1 VRVEKKV
8 RVCELEYIKYKK
20 ELTNST
26 ILISLTGTTIKNL
39 SLDTLRRTNI
49 LMKNKLEIIDNLK
62 NINNSNELNELSN
75 QLYSE
80 LYDLLKQKIKENK

>member
-1 VRVEKKV
+1 MI
-8 RVCELEYIKYKK
+8 CIDYF
-20 ELTNST
+20 
-26 ILISLTGTTIKNL
+26 
-39 SLDTLRRTNI
+39 
-49 LMKNKLEIIDNLK
+49 MKNKLEIIDNLK

>member
-1 VRVEKKV
+1 
-8 RVCELEYIKYKK
+8 
-20 ELTNST
+20 
-26 ILISLTGTTIKNL
+26 
-39 SLDTLRRTNI
+39 
-49 LMKNKLEIIDNLK
+49 MKNKLEIIDNLK